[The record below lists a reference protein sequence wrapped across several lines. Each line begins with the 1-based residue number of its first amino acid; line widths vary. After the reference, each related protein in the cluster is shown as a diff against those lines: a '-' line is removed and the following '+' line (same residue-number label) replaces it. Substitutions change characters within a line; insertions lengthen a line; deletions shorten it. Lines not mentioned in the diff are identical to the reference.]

1 MTRRSQHLA
10 VASSFIAAILIGG
23 PAVAVA
29 QSTQPNAAMQALY
42 EKAKAEKEI
51 VLWTPAAIEGS
62 WVPEHFAK
70 RFPGIDIQFTADLQG
85 ATKIIAEARA
95 GRHSVDVW
103 TFAIGGMI
111 EVQKRDLLA
120 KEDWARYG
128 IDQSNV
134 FFDGQA
140 VATHNFVYSS
150 IYAKQY
156 VKAADLPKTWNDF
169 LDPKWKGKLV
179 AQSFL
184 LPRMM
189 GFFALAWSPER
200 AEQWGRALIDDQKTL
215 IINTPSES
223 YLKSG
228 ERVMAVGESISLAYQ
243 YQADGVDVGYL
254 TLDLVPAGQF
264 VVTVLKDA
272 PHPNAALLL
281 AAWLASDEGRG
292 LYETLI
298 HEADIRP
305 GSKSALAK
313 EIAAS
318 GTKTILEDVS
328 TMELRA
334 KYYEGYS
341 KLVRGQN

>member
-1 MTRRSQHLA
+1 MLRPSPRVAKAAA
-10 VASSFIAAILIGG
+10 VIAAALIGATLSAG
-23 PAVAVA
+23 A
-29 QSTQPNAAMQALY
+29 QSTDTTPALRALY
-42 EKAKAEKEI
+42 EKAKAEGE
-51 VLWTPAAIEGS
+51 VALWTPAAIEGS
-62 WVPEHFAK
+62 WVPEEFAK
-70 RFPGIDIQFTADLQG
+70 RFPGIDVKLTADLQG

-103 TFAIGGMI
+103 SYAIGGMI

-120 KEDWARYG
+120 TEDWTRYG
-128 IDQSNV
+128 IDKSNV
-134 FFDGQA
+134 FFDGEA
-140 VATHNFVYSS
+140 AATHNFIYSP
-150 IYAKQY
+150 IYAKQF

-200 AEQWGRALIDDQKTL
+200 AEQWGRALINDQQTL
-215 IINTPSES
+215 IINTPAES

-228 ERVMAVGESISLAYQ
+228 ERIMAVGESISLAYQ

-264 VVTVLKDA
+264 VITVLKDA

-305 GSKSALAK
+305 GSKSPLAK
-313 EIAAS
+313 EIAAT
-318 GTKTILEDVS
+318 GAKTILEDVN
-328 TMELRA
+328 T
-334 KYYEGYS
+334 
-341 KLVRGQN
+341 